1 MHPRNAI
8 VIALGQ
14 PSAPLAHDDAMH
26 ALARD
31 VEALLQGWDVRGATL
46 ESPAS
51 LAAAA
56 EGQLQPLVYP
66 IFMAHGF
73 FLEQVLPK
81 RLKRLIPGAEI
92 LPPLGDHPGIPDLV
106 AGILLEA
113 ARAESYAVKETAVL
127 LAAHGSEK
135 FPASRV
141 ATERL
146 VEDVADRTGFRRIV
160 AGYLEEK
167 PLIEESAR
175 GLGQAICLPV
185 FALAASHVTI
195 DVPDGL
201 RKAAFAGV
209 TLPPLGLHAKVPALI
224 AAALQDHV
232 SRQAA

>member
-1 MHPRNAI
+1 MQPRNAI

-14 PSAPLAHDDAMH
+14 PSAPLAHDAVMRAM
-26 ALARD
+26 ARD
-31 VEALLQGWDVRGATL
+31 VEALLPGWNVRGATL

-56 EGQLQPLVYP
+56 EGQLQPLIFP

-81 RLKRLIPGAEI
+81 RLKRLIPDAEI

-106 AGILLEA
+106 ADILLEA
-113 ARAESYAVKETAVL
+113 ARANGYAVEETAVL

-135 FPASRV
+135 FPASRL

-146 VEDVADRTGFRRIV
+146 VEDVAGRAGFRKIV

-175 GLGQAICLPV
+175 DLGQAICLPV
-185 FALAASHVTI
+185 FALAASHVAI

-201 RKAAFAGV
+201 RKAEFAGV
-209 TLPPLGLHAKVPALI
+209 TLPPLGLHAEVPALI
-224 AAALQDHV
+224 AAALKGHM